1 MNAAQLSCGEFL
13 DALASKSPTPGGGGA
28 SALVGALGAALA
40 SMVGNYTLGKQKYAG
55 VEAEVQ
61 ALMVRTEELRT
72 RLLAQVDA
80 DAAAFEPLSRAYAIP
95 KDDPARGEVMERCLR
110 EAAAPPMEI
119 LRLSCQAIDLHQ
131 AMLEKG
137 LWGEEAYLDLGRG
150 MLFRSHEAAEDQ
162 ERQERQRE
170 APQVPQEAEEGYSG
184 MLRSIRRSNDR
195 IADPELSRK
204 MDRLEEIAGKI
215 LKLVEEDPAKKNQA
229 ATFLNYYLPTT
240 EKLLDSYADFEEA
253 GVSGEN
259 LTQAKEKIRR
269 TMDSIMAGFERQLD
283 ALYHAD
289 AMDVDSD
296 IRVMETML
304 RRDGGS
310 VEEDFGLGGT
320 AVATQEEDL

>member
-1 MNAAQLSCGEFL
+1 
-13 DALASKSPTPGGGGA
+13 
-28 SALVGALGAALA
+28 
-40 SMVGNYTLGKQKYAG
+40 
-55 VEAEVQ
+55 
-61 ALMVRTEELRT
+61 
-72 RLLAQVDA
+72 
-80 DAAAFEPLSRAYAIP
+80 
-95 KDDPARGEVMERCLR
+95 
-110 EAAAPPMEI
+110 
-119 LRLSCQAIDLHQ
+119 
-131 AMLEKG
+131 
-137 LWGEEAYLDLGRG
+137 
-150 MLFRSHEAAEDQ
+150 
-162 ERQERQRE
+162 
-170 APQVPQEAEEGYSG
+170 

-310 VEEDFGLGGT
+310 VEEGLRAGRYGGGHAGGSVKAGDMFCLRRPAAPVPRQERLFT
-320 AVATQEEDL
+320 RDRHPCRSLLFYAEMGSQAKGLSKIPFVPSAVHDPSLFVVSDG

>member
-1 MNAAQLSCGEFL
+1 MKLQGKTAII
-13 DALASKSPTPGGGGA
+13 TGA
-28 SALVGALGAALA
+28 SSG
-40 SMVGNYTLGKQKYAG
+40 
-55 VEAEVQ
+55 
-61 ALMVRTEELRT
+61 
-72 RLLAQVDA
+72 
-80 DAAAFEPLSRAYAIP
+80 
-95 KDDPARGEVMERCLR
+95 
-110 EAAAPPMEI
+110 
-119 LRLSCQAIDLHQ
+119 
-131 AMLEKG
+131 
-137 LWGEEAYLDLGRG
+137 LGRE
-150 MLFRSHEAAEDQ
+150 FA
-162 ERQERQRE
+162 RQLTDIFPEIECCWLIARRE
-170 APQVPQEAEEGYSG
+170 
-184 MLRSIRRSNDR
+184 
-195 IADPELSRK
+195 
-204 MDRLEEIAGKI
+204 DRLEEIAGKI

-320 AVATQEEDL
+320 AVATQEDL

>member
-1 MNAAQLSCGEFL
+1 MESEIQINNTAGVCQIDIEGTIGVPEEWQFEEPDARVATYERFRDTLRRIAEIEAPEVVVNIRSTGGDVNDALLIHDALRQLPARVTTRCYGYTASAATIIAQAASEGCRLLSANALYLIHTAICSTEGNAA
-13 DALASKSPTPGGGGA
+13 
-28 SALVGALGAALA
+28 
-40 SMVGNYTLGKQKYAG
+40 
-55 VEAEVQ
+55 
-61 ALMVRTEELRT
+61 
-72 RLLAQVDA
+72 
-80 DAAAFEPLSRAYAIP
+80 
-95 KDDPARGEVMERCLR
+95 
-110 EAAAPPMEI
+110 
-119 LRLSCQAIDLHQ
+119 
-131 AMLEKG
+131 
-137 LWGEEAYLDLGRG
+137 
-150 MLFRSHEAAEDQ
+150 
-162 ERQERQRE
+162 
-170 APQVPQEAEEGYSG
+170 
-184 MLRSIRRSNDR
+184 
-195 IADPELSRK
+195 
-204 MDRLEEIAGKI
+204 EIAGKI

-320 AVATQEEDL
+320 AVATQEDL